1 MKLVET
7 VSQLQEDIAAAKAS
21 GKSVVFVPTMGALH
35 EGHLSLIE
43 EANQVADAFVV
54 MSIFVN
60 PTQFGKGE
68 EFDRYPRTLESDIK
82 ALSALTSP
90 PALLFVPSVEEVYP
104 EGMDAPLKPRA
115 GALGSVF
122 EGAARPGHFE
132 GMLHV
137 VSWFF
142 EVVKPEVAVFGA
154 KDAQQLFLIKR
165 MVHREFNDSIEII
178 EAQTIREEDYLARS
192 SRNRFLTEDGR
203 SFAPLLFATLIQV
216 QEQITNGEL
225 PSVALASASK
235 ALEAS
240 PLGKLDYL
248 VLVDKSTFS
257 PISDGF
263 HGEAQLLVAVV
274 VSGVRLIDNITFYI
288 QEPA

>member
-7 VSQLQEDIAAAKAS
+7 VSQLQQEIAEAKS
-21 GKSVVFVPTMGALH
+21 LGKNVVFVPTMGALH
-35 EGHLSLIE
+35 EGHLSLVE
-43 EANQVADAFVV
+43 EANQVQDAFVV

-68 EFDRYPRTLESDIK
+68 DFDRYPRTLESDIK
-82 ALSALTSP
+82 ALSALTNP

-104 EGMDAPLKPRA
+104 DGMDAPLKPRA

-122 EGAARPGHFE
+122 EGASRPGHFE

-137 VSWFF
+137 ISWFF
-142 EVVKPEVAVFGA
+142 EVMKPEVAVFGA

-178 EAQTIREEDYLARS
+178 EAQTVREDDYLARS
-192 SRNRFLTEDGR
+192 SRNRFLSVDGR
-203 SFAPLLFATLIQV
+203 SFAPALFATLMQV
-216 QEQITNGEL
+216 QEQITNGE
-225 PSVALASASK
+225 PPTSALASASS
-235 ALEAS
+235 ALDS
-240 PLGKLDYL
+240 PPLAKLDYL
-248 VLVDKSTFS
+248 ALVDKSTFS

>member
-1 MKLVET
+1 MKIVES
-7 VSQLQEDIAAAKAS
+7 VSQLQSDIAEAKAN
-21 GKSVVFVPTMGALH
+21 GKKVVFVPTMGALH

-43 EANQVADAFVV
+43 EANQIHDAFVV

-60 PTQFGKGE
+60 PTQFGEGE
-68 EFDRYPRTLESDIK
+68 DFDIYPRGIESDIK
-82 ALSALTSP
+82 ALAGLDNP
-90 PALLFVPSVEEVYP
+90 PALLFVPAVEEVYSA
-104 EGMDAPLKPRA
+104 GIDAPLKPRA

-142 EVVKPEVAVFGA
+142 EMVKPEAAVFGA

-165 MVHREFNDSIEII
+165 MVHREFGDSIEII
-178 EAQTIREEDYLARS
+178 EAETIREDDYLAKS
-192 SRNRFLTEDGR
+192 SRNRFLTVEGR
-203 SFAPLLFATLIQV
+203 GFAPALFASMIQV
-216 QEQITNGEL
+216 QEQITEGVL
-225 PSVALASASK
+225 PSIAIAEASK
-235 ALEAS
+235 ALDVP

-263 HGEAQLLVAVV
+263 SGVAQLLVAVV
-274 VSGVRLIDNITFYI
+274 VEGVRLIDNITFYI

>member
-7 VSQLQEDIAAAKAS
+7 VADLKGELEAAKAS
-21 GKSVVFVPTMGALH
+21 GQTVVFVPTMGALH

-43 EANQVADAFVV
+43 EANLVPDAFVV

-68 EFDRYPRTLESDIK
+68 DFERYPRTLESDIK
-82 ALSALTSP
+82 ALSTLDTG
-90 PALLFVPSVEEVYP
+90 PAVLFVPAVEEVYAA
-104 EGMDAPLKPRA
+104 GIDTPLKPRA

-122 EGAARPGHFE
+122 EGAARPGHFD
-132 GMLHV
+132 GMLHI

-142 EVVKPEVAVFGA
+142 GVIRPEVAVFGA

-165 MVHREFNDSIEII
+165 MVNREFSDSIEIL
-178 EAQTIREEDYLARS
+178 EANTVREDDYLARS
-192 SRNRFLTEDGR
+192 SRNRFLTELGR
-203 SFAPLLFATLIQV
+203 SFAPVIFATLIQV
-216 QEQITNGEL
+216 QERITEGEL
-225 PSVALASASK
+225 PSVVLA
-235 ALEAS
+235 EAS
-240 PLGKLDYL
+240 SPLDCPPLAKLDYL
-248 VLVDKSTFS
+248 ALVDKSTFS

-263 HGEAQLLVAVV
+263 SGEAQLLVAVV
-274 VSGVRLIDNITFYI
+274 VDGVRLIDNITFYI

>member
-1 MKLVET
+1 VRLVET

-21 GKSVVFVPTMGALH
+21 GKNVVFVPTMGALH

-68 EFDRYPRTLESDIK
+68 DFDRYPRTLESDIS
-82 ALSALTSP
+82 ALSGLSNP
-90 PALLFVPSVEEVYP
+90 PALLFVPSVAEVYP

-142 EVVKPEVAVFGA
+142 DVVKPEVAVFGA

-165 MVHREFNDSIEII
+165 LVHREFEDSIEII
-178 EAQTIREEDYLARS
+178 EAPTIREDDYLAKS
-192 SRNRFLTEDGR
+192 SRNRFLSVDGR
-203 SFAPLLFATLIQV
+203 SFAPSLFASLIQV
-216 QEQITNGEL
+216 QEQITEGIL
-225 PSVALASASK
+225 PSGALASASK

-248 VLVDKSTFS
+248 ALVDKSTFS

-263 HGEAQLLVAVV
+263 SGVAQLLVAVV
-274 VSGVRLIDNITFYI
+274 VEGVRLIDNITFYI

>member
-7 VSQLQEDIAAAKAS
+7 VSDLQVELAAAKAN
-21 GKSVVFVPTMGALH
+21 GMTVVFVPTMGALH
-35 EGHLSLIE
+35 EGHLSLVD
-43 EANQVADAFVV
+43 EANQVQNPFVV

-68 EFDRYPRTLESDIK
+68 DFDRYPRTLESDIK
-82 ALSALTSP
+82 ALSQLSNP
-90 PALLFVPSVEEVYP
+90 PAVLFVPSVEEVYA
-104 EGMDAPLKPRA
+104 GGTDAPLKPRA

-132 GMLHV
+132 GMLHI

-142 EVVKPEVAVFGA
+142 EVIKPEVAVFGA

-178 EAQTIREEDYLARS
+178 EAATVREDDYLAKS
-192 SRNRFLTEDGR
+192 SRNRFLSEAAR
-203 SFAPLLFATLIQV
+203 AYAPDIFATLIQV
-216 QEQITNGEL
+216 QESITDGEL
-225 PSVALASASK
+225 QSVALA
-235 ALEAS
+235 EAS
-240 PLGKLDYL
+240 SALDRPPLAKLDYL
-248 VLVDKSTFS
+248 ALVDKSTFT

-263 HGEAQLLVAVV
+263 SGEAQLLVAVV
-274 VSGVRLIDNITFYI
+274 VDGVRLIDNITFYI

>member
-7 VSQLQEDIAAAKAS
+7 VSQLQEEIEAAKAN
-21 GKSVVFVPTMGALH
+21 GKNVVFVPTMGALH

-68 EFDRYPRTLESDIK
+68 DFDRYPRTLESDIK

-137 VSWFF
+137 ISWFF
-142 EVVKPEVAVFGA
+142 EVVKPEVAVFGS

-225 PSVALASASK
+225 PSVAIASASK

>member
-7 VSQLQEDIAAAKAS
+7 VSQLQSDIAEAKAN
-21 GKSVVFVPTMGALH
+21 GKKIVFVPTMGALH

-43 EANQVADAFVV
+43 EANQSQDAFVV

-68 EFDRYPRTLESDIK
+68 DFERYPRTLESDSK
-82 ALSALTSP
+82 ALSDLAGP
-90 PALLFVPSVEEVYP
+90 PALLFVPAVEEVYAA
-104 EGMDAPLKPRA
+104 GIDAPLKPRA

-137 VSWFF
+137 ISWFF
-142 EVVKPEVAVFGA
+142 EIVKPEVAVFGA

-165 MVHREFNDSIEII
+165 MVHREFGDSIEIV
-178 EAQTIREEDYLARS
+178 EAPTIREDDYLARS
-192 SRNRFLTEDGR
+192 SRNRFLSAEGR
-203 SFAPLLFATLIQV
+203 SFAPVLFASLMQV
-216 QEQITNGEL
+216 QEQITEGML
-225 PSVALASASK
+225 PSVAIAEASK
-235 ALEAS
+235 ALDAP

-248 VLVDKSTFS
+248 ALVDKSTFS

-263 HGEAQLLVAVV
+263 SGVAQLLVAVV
-274 VSGVRLIDNITFYI
+274 VEGVRLIDNITFYI

>member
-7 VSQLQEDIAAAKAS
+7 VSQLQQEIAEAKS
-21 GKSVVFVPTMGALH
+21 LGKSVVFVPTMGALH
-35 EGHLSLIE
+35 EGHLSLVE
-43 EANQVADAFVV
+43 EANQVQDAFVV

-68 EFDRYPRTLESDIK
+68 DFERYPRTLESDIK
-82 ALSALTSP
+82 ALSTLTSP

-104 EGMDAPLKPRA
+104 QGMDAPLKPRA
-115 GALGSVF
+115 GALGSVL
-122 EGAARPGHFE
+122 EGASRPGHFE

-178 EAQTIREEDYLARS
+178 EAQTVREDDYLARS
-192 SRNRFLTEDGR
+192 SRNRFLSVDGR
-203 SFAPLLFATLIQV
+203 SFAPVLFASLMQV
-216 QEQITNGEL
+216 QEQITIGAL
-225 PSVALASASK
+225 PSTALASASSV
-235 ALEAS
+235 LDS
-240 PLGKLDYL
+240 PPLAKLDYL
-248 VLVDKSTFS
+248 ALVDKSTFS

>member
-1 MKLVET
+1 VKLVET
-7 VSQLQEDIAAAKAS
+7 VSQLQEDIADAKAS
-21 GKSVVFVPTMGALH
+21 GKNVVFVPTMGAIH
-35 EGHLSLIE
+35 EGHLSLVE

-54 MSIFVN
+54 ISIFVN

-68 EFDRYPRTLESDIK
+68 DFDRYPRTLESDIK

-142 EVVKPEVAVFGA
+142 EVVNPEVAVFGA

-178 EAQTIREEDYLARS
+178 EAQTIREEDCLARS
-192 SRNRFLTEDGR
+192 SRNRFLSEDGR

>member
-1 MKLVET
+1 
-7 VSQLQEDIAAAKAS
+7 
-21 GKSVVFVPTMGALH
+21 
-35 EGHLSLIE
+35 
-43 EANQVADAFVV
+43 
-54 MSIFVN
+54 
-60 PTQFGKGE
+60 
-68 EFDRYPRTLESDIK
+68 
-82 ALSALTSP
+82 
-90 PALLFVPSVEEVYP
+90 LFVPSVAEVYP

-132 GMLHV
+132 GMLDV

-142 EVVKPEVAVFGA
+142 DVVKPEVAVFGA

-165 MVHREFNDSIEII
+165 LVHREFEDSIEII
-178 EAQTIREEDYLARS
+178 EAPTIREADYLAKS
-192 SRNRFLTEDGR
+192 SRNRFLSVDGR
-203 SFAPLLFATLIQV
+203 SFAPSLFASLIHV
-216 QEQITNGEL
+216 QEQITEGVL

-240 PLGKLDYL
+240 PLGKLEYL
-248 VLVDKSTFS
+248 ALVDKSTFS

-263 HGEAQLLVAVV
+263 SGVAQLLVAVV
-274 VSGVRLIDNITFYI
+274 VEGVRLIDNITFYI

>member
-21 GKSVVFVPTMGALH
+21 GKNVVFVPTMGALH

-68 EFDRYPRTLESDIK
+68 DFDRYPRTLESDIK

-142 EVVKPEVAVFGA
+142 EVVKPEVAVFGS

-225 PSVALASASK
+225 PSVAIASASK

>member
-7 VSQLQEDIAAAKAS
+7 VSQLQEDIASAKAK
-21 GKSVVFVPTMGALH
+21 GKKVVFVPTMGALH

-43 EANQVADAFVV
+43 EANQIQNSFVV

-60 PTQFGKGE
+60 PTQFGEGE
-68 EFDRYPRTLESDIK
+68 DFDRYPRTLESDIK
-82 ALSALTSP
+82 VLSELTDP
-90 PALLFVPSVEEVYP
+90 PALLFVPAVEEVYAA
-104 EGMDAPLKPRA
+104 GIDAPLKPRA

-142 EVVKPEVAVFGA
+142 VVVKPEVAVFGA

-165 MVHREFNDSIEII
+165 MVHREFEDSIEII
-178 EAQTIREEDYLARS
+178 EAQTIREYDYLAKS
-192 SRNRFLTEDGR
+192 SRNRFLSPEAR
-203 SFAPLLFATLIQV
+203 SFAPVLFASLISV
-216 QEQITNGEL
+216 QDQITEGVL
-225 PSVALASASK
+225 PSIAIAEASK
-235 ALEAS
+235 ALDAP

-263 HGEAQLLVAVV
+263 SGVAQLLVAVV
-274 VSGVRLIDNITFYI
+274 VEGVRLIDNLTFYI

>member
-1 MKLVET
+1 VKLVET
-7 VSQLQEDIAAAKAS
+7 VSQLQEEIEAAKAN
-21 GKSVVFVPTMGALH
+21 GKNVVFVPTMGALH

-68 EFDRYPRTLESDIK
+68 DFDRYPRTLESDIK

-142 EVVKPEVAVFGA
+142 EVVKPEVAVFGS

-225 PSVALASASK
+225 PSVAIASASK

>member
-7 VSQLQEDIAAAKAS
+7 VSQLQEEIAAAKAN
-21 GKSVVFVPTMGALH
+21 GKNVVFVPTMGALH
-35 EGHLSLIE
+35 EGHLSLVE

-68 EFDRYPRTLESDIK
+68 DFDRYPRTLESDIK
-82 ALSALTSP
+82 ALSALTNP

-122 EGAARPGHFE
+122 EGASRPGHFE

-137 VSWFF
+137 ISWFF
-142 EVVKPEVAVFGA
+142 EVIKPEVAVFGA

-225 PSVALASASK
+225 PSVAIASASK

>member
-7 VSQLQEDIAAAKAS
+7 VSQLQQEIAEVKS
-21 GKSVVFVPTMGALH
+21 LGKSVVFAPTMGALH
-35 EGHLSLIE
+35 EGHLSLVE
-43 EANQVADAFVV
+43 EANQVQDAFVV

-68 EFDRYPRTLESDIK
+68 DFDRYPRTLESDIR
-82 ALSALTSP
+82 ALSALANP

-178 EAQTIREEDYLARS
+178 EAQTIREDDYLARS
-192 SRNRFLTEDGR
+192 SRNRFLSVDGR
-203 SFAPLLFATLIQV
+203 SFAPVLFATLMQV

-225 PSVALASASK
+225 PSVAIASASS
-235 ALEAS
+235 ALDS
-240 PLGKLDYL
+240 PPLAKLDYL

>member
-1 MKLVET
+1 VKLVET
-7 VSQLQEDIAAAKAS
+7 VSQLQQEIAEAKAS
-21 GKSVVFVPTMGALH
+21 GKNVVFVPTMGALH

-104 EGMDAPLKPRA
+104 EGMDVPLKPRA

-122 EGAARPGHFE
+122 EGASRPGHFE

-137 VSWFF
+137 ISWFF
-142 EVVKPEVAVFGA
+142 EVVNPEVAVFGA

-225 PSVALASASK
+225 PSVAIASASK

>member
-1 MKLVET
+1 VKLVET
-7 VSQLQEDIAAAKAS
+7 GSQLQVDIAAAKAS
-21 GKSVVFVPTMGALH
+21 GKNVVFVPTMGALH

-68 EFDRYPRTLESDIK
+68 DFDRYPRTLESDIK
-82 ALSALTSP
+82 ALSALTNP
-90 PALLFVPSVEEVYP
+90 LALLFVPSVEEVYP

-225 PSVALASASK
+225 PSVAIASASK
-235 ALEAS
+235 ALEAP